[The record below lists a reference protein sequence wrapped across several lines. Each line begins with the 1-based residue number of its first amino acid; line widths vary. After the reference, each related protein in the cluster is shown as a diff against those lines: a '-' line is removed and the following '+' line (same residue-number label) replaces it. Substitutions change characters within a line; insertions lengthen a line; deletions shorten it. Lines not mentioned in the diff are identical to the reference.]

1 MRTLDDSR
9 NLDSAS
15 ACPSSPDSA
24 RLWAASHSPR
34 EVPPFSV
41 FAVLLHCPTNV
52 TGCAQHVGSGLMQGS
67 GRA

>member
-1 MRTLDDSR
+1 MRTLDGSR

-15 ACPSSPDSA
+15 AWPSSPGSA

-34 EVPPFSV
+34 VVPPFSV
-41 FAVLLHCPTNV
+41 FAVVLHCPANV
-52 TGCAQHVGSGLMQGS
+52 TGCAQHVGSGRTQGS